1 MCIVVSLV
9 GEKPVRNSSAHAI
22 RHASISVMAELR
34 VITVQPAP
42 FAISHFVL
50 QSLLTQADC
59 S

>member
-9 GEKPVRNSSAHAI
+9 GEKPVRNSSAYAI

-42 FAISHFVL
+42 FAISHFVF
-50 QSLLTQADC
+50 
-59 S
+59 